1 MLGATWREAWARCRR
16 PSPALLDPTVQT
28 FSQRR
33 YFGSEVT
40 VLLSMLPRC
49 LTCIGARRQDV
60 DQVLVGSDGAA
71 KGVVLKDGTEI
82 RSKVVLSN
90 ATPDVTFRKLTPQV
104 FPGSR
109 HPHSDNRNTI
119 VIFFSF
125 FPSRR
130 RVSFLQSSSA
140 PWSRSTTPRL
150 LPKSMVNAFR
160 HAKQDPELHGIREA
174 TVKNDIFTMYLED
187 QP

>member
-1 MLGATWREAWARCRR
+1 MWREAWVRCRR

-33 YFGSEVT
+33 YFGSEVI
-40 VLLSMLPRC
+40 VLLLILSQGL
-49 LTCIGARRQDV
+49 IGICARRQDV

-104 FPGSR
+104 FPRSR
-109 HPHSDNRNTI
+109 HPHKDNRNKIIIFI
-119 VIFFSF
+119 VWR
-125 FPSRR
+125 SRR
-130 RVSFLQSSSA
+130 RLSFLQSSSA
-140 PWSRSTTPRL
+140 LWSRSTTRRL
-150 LPKSMVNAFR
+150 LPKSMVNAFC
-160 HAKQDPELHGIREA
+160 HAKQDA
-174 TVKNDIFTMYLED
+174 DASTTVQHCLRFMALEKLLLKMNFLR
-187 QP
+187 